1 MFKAARVSSSEVATE
16 VERRRPAAG
25 ARPSRPS
32 RPSLEHNT
40 TVTSPIEALQ
50 LADIARMR
58 VFFRVVIIITTSGI
72 ITAVAA
78 HGDPIAQRVVIVGS
92 LASLCAGLWIL
103 RVTRGVARFDP
114 VRVAIASVPV
124 IGGAITG
131 VYYWGILSP
140 VCAMLVY
147 GIYFFGL
154 GVERLL
160 INCAYGLIAISHAI
174 LMALVYGGVI
184 EDRGVMRMVDL
195 RWDHQLTLFGII
207 EFLYFVSYATARLSQ
222 QATLDSVA
230 KLEQAVRGI
239 AHREAML
246 AEARA
251 ELDRAQ
257 VIGGPGRYTD
267 QTIGAYHLDVLI
279 GRGAMGEIY
288 QARSTLTGAEAAVKL
303 LHPTALGDPMY
314 VKRFLREAQAAASI
328 VSPNVVR
335 VFDIGTT
342 DAEVPYIA
350 MERLYGQDLATE
362 IRTRGYLSVSD
373 VRTLVSQIA
382 VGLEAARAKEIVHR
396 DLKPHNVFGVV
407 DGVARTWKILDFGVS
422 KMNSSGT
429 LTEGHIVGTP
439 AYMAPEQARGQ
450 EVDHRADVYAL
461 AAIAFRALT
470 GRPVFSGKDVPSTLY
485 DVVYRPLPQASKIR
499 VLPADV
505 DRFFAVGLAKDPDR
519 RFSTALELADWFAA
533 AETNQLSD
541 AQRQRAD
548 QLIASSPW
556 DREV

>member
-1 MFKAARVSSSEVATE
+1 MGKPERVSSSEIATE
-16 VERRRPAAG
+16 VDRRRPVPR

-32 RPSLEHNT
+32 RGAIEHPT

-58 VFFRVVIIITTSGI
+58 VFFKVVIIITVSGI
-72 ITAVAA
+72 ATAYVAN
-78 HGDPIAQRVVIVGS
+78 GDVIAQRVVVIGS

-103 RVTRGVARFDP
+103 RVTRGVSRFEP
-114 VRVAIASVPV
+114 VRVAIAAVPV
-124 IGGAITG
+124 IAGAMTG

-140 VCAMLVY
+140 VCALLVY

-154 GVERLL
+154 GVERVL
-160 INCAYGLIAISHAI
+160 INSAYAAIALTHAV
-174 LMALVYGGVI
+174 LFTLVFGGII
-184 EDRGVMRMVDL
+184 EDRGVMRMVEL
-195 RWDHQLTLFGII
+195 RWDNQLTLFGIT
-207 EFLYFVSYATARLSQ
+207 EFLYFVSFATARLSQ
-222 QATLDSVA
+222 QATLDSVG

-267 QTIGAYHLDVLI
+267 QSIGAYHLDVLI

-288 QARSTLTGAEAAVKL
+288 QARSALTGAEAAVKL
-303 LHPTALGDPMY
+303 LHPSALGDPMY
-314 VKRFLREAQAAASI
+314 VKRFLREAQAAASL

-362 IRTRGYLSVSD
+362 IRTKGRLVLSE
-373 VRTLVSQIA
+373 VRTLVTQVA
-382 VGLEAARAKEIVHR
+382 FGLEAARAKEIVHR

-407 DGVARTWKILDFGVS
+407 DGTARTWKILDFGVS

-439 AYMAPEQARGQ
+439 SYMAPEQARGV

-461 AAIAFRALT
+461 AAIAFRCIT

-485 DVVYRPLPQASKIR
+485 EVVYRAVPQPSKIVPLP
-499 VLPADV
+499 PDV
-505 DRFFAVGLAKDPDR
+505 DRVFAIGLAKDPAR
-519 RFSTALELADWFAA
+519 RFATAVELAEWFAA
-533 AETNQLSD
+533 AETNQLTD
-541 AQRQRAD
+541 AQRRHAD
-548 QLIASSPW
+548 LLLESAPW
-556 DREV
+556 DREI